1 MDEVTKELLNYSVL
15 GALVVVLS
23 RVVHFLYKD
32 VKAER
37 EAAKLE
43 REKALDA
50 IRGTTDAVKG
60 NTDVLHELKRLL
72 ETTRQKR

>member
-15 GALVVVLS
+15 GALVVVLFKT
-23 RVVHFLYKD
+23 VHFLYKD

-37 EAAKLE
+37 ESAKLE
-43 REKALDA
+43 REKTLEA
-50 IRGTTDAVKG
+50 IKG

-72 ETTRQKR
+72 ETTRTKR